1 MSHLRGRV
9 TYANVMATAAVFLAL
24 GGTSYAAVTITGKD
38 VKDSSLTGRDV
49 KNSSLTTRDIKDGSL
64 LAADFKAGQLTG
76 GAAGSQG
83 TRGDAG
89 ATGPQG
95 PKGDTGATGATGAQ
109 GPKGD
114 TGATGLQG
122 PKGDTGPAGSAAAY
136 ATIDKSG
143 VTYFEHHKNLTNA
156 DVTHPATGVYCVLP
170 HYDVSVASPFSEA
183 AIVSSFTM
191 DTGLSY
197 TICGRAGATMVK
209 TYDVD
214 GTPADH
220 SFTVWLDG

>member
-49 KNSSLTTRDIKDGSL
+49 RNSSLTTNDIKDGSL
-64 LAADFKAGQLTG
+64 LVADFKAGQLTG

-83 TRGDAG
+83 TRGETG

-95 PKGDTGATGATGAQ
+95 PKGDTGATGSQGPEGDTGATGAQ

-114 TGATGLQG
+114 TG
-122 PKGDTGPAGSAAAY
+122 PPGSAAAY
-136 ATIDKSG
+136 ATIDKTG
-143 VTYFEHHKNLTNA
+143 VTYVEHHKNLTNA
-156 DVTHPATGVYCVLP
+156 DITHPATGVYCVLP
-170 HYDVSVASPFSEA
+170 HYDVSVASPFSEP

-191 DTGLSY
+191 DAGLNY

-209 TYDVD
+209 TYNLD
-214 GTPADH
+214 GTAADH
-220 SFTVWLDG
+220 TFTVWLDR

>member
-1 MSHLRGRV
+1 MSHLRGRI

-38 VKDSSLTGRDV
+38 VKDSSLTGRDI
-49 KNSSLTTRDIKDGSL
+49 KNSSLTTRDVKDGSL

-76 GAAGSQG
+76 GAAGSQS
-83 TRGDAG
+83 TRDTG

-95 PKGDTGATGATGAQ
+95 PKGDTGATGQQ

-114 TGATGLQG
+114 TGATGPQG

-136 ATIDKSG
+136 AQVWKQGTLFSD
-143 VTYFEHHKNLTNA
+143 HHKNIENA
-156 DVTHPATGVYCVLP
+156 DIIHPATGVYCILP
-170 HYDVSVASPFSEA
+170 YHDMAVASPAFEPS
-183 AIVSSFTM
+183 IVQADVTDPGS
-191 DTGLSY
+191 GLSTCNFHY
-197 TICGRAGATMVK
+197 GATVVR
-209 TYDVD
+209 TYDLN

-220 SFTVWLDG
+220 SFNIWLDD

>member
-1 MSHLRGRV
+1 MPHLRGRV

-64 LAADFKAGQLTG
+64 VAADFRAGQLTG

-83 TRGDAG
+83 TRGEAG
-89 ATGPQG
+89 AAGPQG
-95 PKGDTGATGATGAQ
+95 PKGDTGATGS
-109 GPKGD
+109 
-114 TGATGLQG
+114 QG

-136 ATIDKSG
+136 ATIDRTGAMYS
-143 VTYFEHHKNLTNA
+143 EHHKNLTNA
-156 DVTHPATGVYCVLP
+156 DITHPATGVYCVLP
-170 HYDVSVASPFSEA
+170 HYDVSVASPFEDA

-191 DTGLSY
+191 DAGLSY

-209 TYDVD
+209 TYNVD
-214 GTPADH
+214 GTAADH
-220 SFTVWLDG
+220 SFAVWLDR